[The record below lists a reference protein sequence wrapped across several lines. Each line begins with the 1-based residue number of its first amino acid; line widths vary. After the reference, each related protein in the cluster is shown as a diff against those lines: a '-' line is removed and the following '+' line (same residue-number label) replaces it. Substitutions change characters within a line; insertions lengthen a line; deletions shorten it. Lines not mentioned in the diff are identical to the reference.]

1 MNQNDNCK
9 TYNEIIQM
17 EVLLGI
23 DRAFHSLQ
31 SRELP
36 LSPKI
41 KRDLVDNLKEF
52 IPQYIDSQADKILFN
67 DSIIK
72 AV

>member
-72 AV
+72 VV

>member
-52 IPQYIDSQADKILFN
+52 IPQYIESQADKILFN

-72 AV
+72 VV

>member
-31 SRELP
+31 SRESP

-52 IPQYIDSQADKILFN
+52 IPQYIESQADKIIFN
-67 DSIIK
+67 DSFITI
-72 AV
+72 V